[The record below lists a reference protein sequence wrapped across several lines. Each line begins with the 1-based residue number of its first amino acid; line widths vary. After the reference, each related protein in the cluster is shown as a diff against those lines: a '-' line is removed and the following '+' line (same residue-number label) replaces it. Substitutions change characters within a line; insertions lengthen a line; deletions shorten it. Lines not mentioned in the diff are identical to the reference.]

1 MQSTSQATTATNIQ
15 SSGIQQKQAA
25 LSASGSASRTMERE
39 DWNQRYAA
47 EELIWT
53 AKANRFLMEECA
65 DLAPGSALDM
75 ATGEGRNAVWLAEQ
89 GWLVRAVD
97 FSDVAIAKARRLALA
112 RKVHEAIEFREA
124 DLRTYDLDFHRF
136 DLVALIYLQIP
147 QAELLPIL
155 LRAARAVAPGGTFL
169 LVGHDSENL
178 LHGYGG
184 PQRADM
190 LYTAEQVVAALGNE
204 LVIEK
209 AGRVERPVETPDGI
223 RVALDCLVRAKRL

>member
-1 MQSTSQATTATNIQ
+1 MQSPSQATATASIQ
-15 SSGIQQKQAA
+15 PGSIQQENAS
-25 LSASGSASRTMERE
+25 LNASGSASRTMERA

-53 AKANRFLMEECA
+53 AKANRFLMEESA
-65 DLAPGSALDM
+65 DLAPGSALDV

-112 RKVHEAIEFREA
+112 RKVHEAIEFHEA
-124 DLRTYDLDFHRF
+124 DLRTYALDFHRF

-147 QAELLPIL
+147 QAELVPIL

>member
-1 MQSTSQATTATNIQ
+1 MQSTSQTSTAASIQ
-15 SSGIQQKQAA
+15 PDSIQQKQAS
-25 LSASGSASRTMERE
+25 LTASGSASRTMERE

-53 AKANRFLMEECA
+53 AKANRFLMEETA
-65 DLAPGSALDM
+65 HLAPGSALDI

-89 GWLVRAVD
+89 GWIVRAVD
-97 FSDVAIAKARRLALA
+97 FSDVAIAKARRLAVA
-112 RKVHEAIEFREA
+112 RKVHEAIDFHEA
-124 DLRTYDLDFHRF
+124 DLRTYELEFHRF
-136 DLVALIYLQIP
+136 DLVALIYLQIS
-147 QAELLPIL
+147 QVELLPIV

-178 LHGYGG
+178 LHGFGG

-209 AGRVERPVETPDGI
+209 ASRVERPVETPDGI
-223 RVALDCLVRAKRL
+223 RVALDCLVRATRL

>member
-1 MQSTSQATTATNIQ
+1 MQSTSQATTAANIQ
-15 SSGIQQKQAA
+15 PNSIQQKQAA
-25 LSASGSASRTMERE
+25 LSACGSASRTMERE

-53 AKANRFLMEECA
+53 AKANRFLMEETA
-65 DLAPGSALDM
+65 HLTPGSALDM

-89 GWLVRAVD
+89 GWIVRAVD
-97 FSDVAIAKARRLALA
+97 FSDVAIAKARRLAMA
-112 RKVHEAIEFREA
+112 RNVHEAIDFREA

-147 QAELLPIL
+147 QAELLLIL

-209 AGRVERPVETPDGI
+209 AGRIERPVETPDGI
-223 RVALDCLVRAKRL
+223 RVALDCLVRGKRL